1 MSGFFIDQHDDTFV
15 MATTIDKR
23 VLDAQA
29 DHCKALRNAGA
40 GNGKDD
46 KLCMSAD
53 PWVVNDWCV
62 KRGMTFAQ
70 FMRDPKAQAR
80 FVEDPDNAAFR
91 VWEGRL

>member
-29 DHCKALRNAGA
+29 DACKALRNSGA
-40 GNGKDD
+40 GNGKDE

-53 PWVVNDWCV
+53 TWVVNDWCV
-62 KRGMTFAQ
+62 KRGVTFAT
-70 FMRDPKAQAR
+70 FMRDKALQER
-80 FVEDPDNAAFR
+80 FIQDPDNAAFR